1 MPGSNAKTYS
11 VINSWNFNEE
21 FDLSLGFRDLL
32 YRAEVSGKII
42 HRSVAMAALSGIKHF
57 RVI

>member
-1 MPGSNAKTYS
+1 MLKTYS

-32 YRAEVSGKII
+32 YKAEVCGKII
-42 HRSVAMAALSGIKHF
+42 HRSVAKATVSGIKQF